1 MKRAILAYG
10 HHILKQ
16 KCNDIEKDYPE
27 LDKLIADMWETMEN
41 ANGCGLASPQIGLPV
56 RLFIVDSK
64 STFDNLGEEE
74 RKFYFPQDDKG
85 IMETFINAKIIQRS
99 EELWE
104 DEEGC
109 LSIPNLFYKVK
120 RNWAITIEYYNRN
133 FKKQIRT
140 FSGTTARMIQH
151 EYDHTEGV
159 LYLDYL
165 KPLTKRLMAS
175 KLQKILKGQ
184 IVPTYPMNFIR

>member
-1 MKRAILAYG
+1 MKRPILAYG
-10 HHILKQ
+10 HSILKQ

-41 ANGCGLASPQIGLPV
+41 ANGCGLASPQIGLPI

-64 STFDNLGEEE
+64 TTFENLDEQDQGI
-74 RKFYFPQDDKG
+74 YFEKNDSG
-85 IMETFINAKIIQRS
+85 IKETFINAKIIQRS

-133 FKKQIRT
+133 FEKQIRT

-151 EYDHTEGV
+151 EYDHTEGI

-165 KPLTKRLMAS
+165 KPLTK
-175 KLQKILKGQ
+175 KLLEGKLKKIARGQ
-184 IVPTYPMNFIR
+184 IKTRYPMKFV

>member
-41 ANGCGLASPQIGLPV
+41 ANGCGLASPQIGLQI

-64 STFDNLGEEE
+64 STFDNLGEED

-120 RNWAITIEYYNRN
+120 RNWEITIEYYNRN
-133 FKKQIRT
+133 FEKQIRT

-184 IVPTYPMNFIR
+184 IVPAYPMNFIQ

>member
-1 MKRAILAYG
+1 MKRSILAYG

-109 LSIPNLFYKVK
+109 LSIPNLFYNVK

>member
-41 ANGCGLASPQIGLPV
+41 ANGCGLASPQIGLPI

-64 STFDNLGEEE
+64 STFDNLGEED

-133 FKKQIRT
+133 FEKQIRT

-184 IVPTYPMNFIR
+184 IVPAYPMNFIR

>member
-1 MKRAILAYG
+1 MKRPILAYG
-10 HHILKQ
+10 HSILKQ

-64 STFDNLGEEE
+64 STFDSLGEED

-133 FKKQIRT
+133 FEKQIRT

-151 EYDHTEGV
+151 EYDHTEGI

-165 KPLTKRLMAS
+165 KPLTK
-175 KLQKILKGQ
+175 KLLEGKLKKIARGQ
-184 IVPTYPMNFIR
+184 IKTRYPMKFV